1 MERPTVRS
9 YSIRGSRITVAQRQA
24 KTALQIVHG
33 IEFKQEIIDLKAIFP
48 KAHKVIM
55 EIGFG
60 MGEATA
66 IIAKNHPDNAYIA
79 VDVHPPGI
87 GKLLSRIDEDKLS
100 NVKVIEDV
108 DVHPPGIGKLLS
120 RIDEDK
126 LANVKVIEDDVHVVL
141 QHMFADHCLDG
152 IHLFFPDPW
161 PKKKHHKRRIV
172 NDGFLQLIHPKLKK
186 GGFIHIATDWVPYA
200 TSIQEVFSNSDLFA
214 GGVIPKP
221 EWRPVTRFEDQGI
234 DKDHAVNDMYY
245 VAQ

>member
-24 KTALQIVHG
+24 KTALQMVHG

-48 KAHKVIM
+48 KANKVIM

-66 IIAKNHPDNAYIA
+66 IIAKNHPENAYIA

-100 NVKVIEDV
+100 NVKVIED
-108 DVHPPGIGKLLS
+108 
-120 RIDEDK
+120 
-126 LANVKVIEDDVHVVL
+126 DVHVVL
-141 QHMFADHCLDG
+141 EHMFADQSLDG
-152 IHLFFPDPW
+152 IHLYFPDPW
-161 PKKKHHKRRIV
+161 PKKKHNKRRIV

-186 GGFIHIATDWVPYA
+186 AGFIHIATDWVPYA
-200 TSIQEVFSNSDLFA
+200 IAIQEVFSKSDLFA

-221 EWRPVTRFEDQGI
+221 DWRPVTRFEDQGI

-245 VAQ
+245 TAQ

>member
-66 IIAKNHPDNAYIA
+66 IIAKNHPENAYIA
-79 VDVHPPGI
+79 
-87 GKLLSRIDEDKLS
+87 
-100 NVKVIEDV
+100 V

-152 IHLFFPDPW
+152 IHLYFPDPW
-161 PKKKHHKRRIV
+161 PKKKHNKRRIV
-172 NDGFLQLIHPKLKK
+172 NDGFLKLIHPKLKK

-200 TSIQEVFSNSDLFA
+200 ISIQEVFSHSDLFA

-245 VAQ
+245 IAQ

>member
-1 MERPTVRS
+1 
-9 YSIRGSRITVAQRQA
+9 
-24 KTALQIVHG
+24 
-33 IEFKQEIIDLKAIFP
+33 
-48 KAHKVIM
+48 M

-66 IIAKNHPDNAYIA
+66 IIAKNHPENAYIA
-79 VDVHPPGI
+79 
-87 GKLLSRIDEDKLS
+87 
-100 NVKVIEDV
+100 V

-141 QHMFADHCLDG
+141 EHMIADHCLDG
-152 IHLFFPDPW
+152 IHLYFPDPW
-161 PKKKHHKRRIV
+161 PKKKHNKRRIV
-172 NDGFLQLIHPKLKK
+172 NEGFLELIHPKLKK
-186 GGFIHIATDWVPYA
+186 SGFIHIATDWVPYA
-200 TSIQEVFSNSDLFA
+200 NVIQEVFSNSDLFT

-234 DKDHAVNDMYY
+234 DKEHAVNDMYY

>member
-24 KTALQIVHG
+24 KTALQMVHG

-48 KAHKVIM
+48 KADKVIM

-87 GKLLSRIDEDKLS
+87 GKLLARIDEDKLT
-100 NVKVIEDV
+100 
-108 DVHPPGIGKLLS
+108 
-120 RIDEDK
+120 
-126 LANVKVIEDDVHVVL
+126 NVKVIEDDVHVVL
-141 QHMFADHCLDG
+141 EHMFADHCLDG

-172 NDGFLQLIHPKLKK
+172 NEGFLQLIHPKLKK
-186 GGFIHIATDWVPYA
+186 SGFIHIATDWVPYA
-200 TSIQEVFSNSDLFA
+200 IAIQEVFSNSDLFT
-214 GGVIPKP
+214 GGVIEKP

-245 VAQ
+245 VVQ

>member
-66 IIAKNHPDNAYIA
+66 IIAKNHPENAYIA
-79 VDVHPPGI
+79 
-87 GKLLSRIDEDKLS
+87 
-100 NVKVIEDV
+100 V

-152 IHLFFPDPW
+152 IHLYFPDPW
-161 PKKKHHKRRIV
+161 PKKKHNKRRIV
-172 NDGFLQLIHPKLKK
+172 NDGFLKLIHPKLKK

-200 TSIQEVFSNSDLFA
+200 ISIQEVFSHSDLFA

-221 EWRPVTRFEDQGI
+221 EWRPLTRFEDQGI

>member
-48 KAHKVIM
+48 KANKVIM

-79 VDVHPPGI
+79 
-87 GKLLSRIDEDKLS
+87 
-100 NVKVIEDV
+100 V